1 MKVTIIRLPL
11 KQLRNNEYCMFVS
24 QTVAILLKFQPEVL
38 HLQKAF
44 NRLTALMPQIAE
56 IKAQELGNAISNRLA
71 DLNLE
76 RHTLIKSVMEQ
87 VKTFGKLSIPEMAPH
102 VATMN
107 RFLDKHGR
115 DLGDTNYS
123 DNTKRFNDF
132 LSDYN
137 SNAEF
142 KAAVAALQLTV
153 LFDHLTAINTLFDN
167 LYMQRNDEKSSVET
181 VDARAVRTETDKAL
195 TAFFDT
201 FEIFSTEYEE
211 LDYQTPAN
219 KMNELITGYKSQL
232 KARSTRRHEGKEVHT
247 EAPISV
253 A

>member
-11 KQLRNNEYCMFVS
+11 NQLRNNEYCLFVS
-24 QTVAILLKFQPEVL
+24 QTVAIFLKFQTEVL
-38 HLQKAF
+38 HLKKAF
-44 NRLTALMPQIAE
+44 ERLTDLMPQIAE
-56 IKAQELGNAISNRLA
+56 IKAQELNNAISNQLA

-76 RHTLIKSVMEQ
+76 RHTLIKSIMEQ

-115 DLGDTNYS
+115 DIGDTNYS
-123 DNTKRFNDF
+123 DNTKRFNDL

-137 SNAEF
+137 GNAEV
-142 KAAVAALQLTV
+142 KGAVSALQQVILV
-153 LFDHLTAINTLFDN
+153 DHLTAINTLFDN
-167 LYMQRNDEKSSVET
+167 LYMQRNDENSSVET
-181 VDARAVRTETDKAL
+181 VDARAIRKETDKAL
-195 TAFFDT
+195 IAFFDT
-201 FEIFSTEYEE
+201 FEVFSTEYEE

-219 KMNELITGYKSQL
+219 KMNELITGYKTQL
-232 KARSTRRHEGKEVHT
+232 KARSTRRHEGKDVHT
-247 EAPISV
+247 EAPITV